1 MKEEL
6 DRLQKYFEFDE
17 TVDELTRGIYVVT
30 SANEPKINIRKLIE
44 YCKEKNID
52 SSDLSQEECE
62 QFIIK

>member
-1 MKEEL
+1 LKEEL
-6 DRLQKYFEFDE
+6 DRLQKYFEFGE
-17 TVDELTRGIYVVT
+17 TVDELTRGIYVVP